1 MDFDIVFRAF
11 RTDDRARNSQR
22 RTKTRNNT
30 TWQTMNPRFGIMF
43 LVLTKEISS
52 VGPPGRKW
60 QRRRATSTPRQI
72 IVCSISWNFTFV
84 TSVFWT
90 LLPSVTRCDVRVWP
104 CGENCGILAERN
116 VPCPLWTSINAWTA
130 NIGKHKAYKIYREPL
145 IPEKEQVSFRLS
157 TAS

>member
-11 RTDDRARNSQR
+11 RTGDRARNSQR

-60 QRRRATSTPRQI
+60 QRRRATSRPRQI
-72 IVCSISWNFTFV
+72 IVRSI
-84 TSVFWT
+84 
-90 LLPSVTRCDVRVWP
+90 
-104 CGENCGILAERN
+104 I
-116 VPCPLWTSINAWTA
+116 
-130 NIGKHKAYKIYREPL
+130 
-145 IPEKEQVSFRLS
+145 
-157 TAS
+157 